1 MTAKAKLISVQ
12 IQRHLIGPA
21 EITWLIA
28 GLSLDVCA
36 QPLKWPRSLEGLLK
50 CRFAALISLEGPGI
64 CVFNR
69 HPWRLMEVGHRAQV
83 ERWWASDTKS
93 LSREGLLAIHSPP
106 SAPKVLFTVLP
117 ACHVPRHTLT
127 ATHHLA
133 PVLVCSSVGA
143 WIFLSWSIA
152 AKNEQD
158 ARGGSVITA
167 RPTLA
172 NIVSKGRTYSCIL

>member
-1 MTAKAKLISVQ
+1 MPPGPRSDFRNRSPIATEQKGKKEPESQLLTCPGWSTSGLGCDRIFLFLVSGTVILGRPMTAKAKLISVQ

-83 ERWWASDTKS
+83 ERW
-93 LSREGLLAIHSPP
+93 
-106 SAPKVLFTVLP
+106 
-117 ACHVPRHTLT
+117 
-127 ATHHLA
+127 
-133 PVLVCSSVGA
+133 
-143 WIFLSWSIA
+143 
-152 AKNEQD
+152 
-158 ARGGSVITA
+158 
-167 RPTLA
+167 
-172 NIVSKGRTYSCIL
+172 